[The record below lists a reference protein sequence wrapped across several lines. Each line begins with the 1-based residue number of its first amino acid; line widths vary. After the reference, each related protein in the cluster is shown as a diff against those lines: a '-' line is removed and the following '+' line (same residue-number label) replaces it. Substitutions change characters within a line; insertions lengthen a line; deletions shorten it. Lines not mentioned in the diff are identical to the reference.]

1 MPTKTI
7 PPKPPPILY
16 GIADTGATTSIIPT
30 SLAANL
36 NLQTITNTNTS
47 RIIWGN
53 NTTEITNKSTKLG
66 PTTPILSKT
75 AAEALISIGD
85 FANLGYNIHLHA
97 DGGYMKH
104 NDNNNTIE
112 LSRATRK
119 SLWKINLMD
128 ISNIEPIN
136 QQNYCFQAKLKPA
149 SSSIRNQVIDIHNRM
164 GHPSQESM
172 RKALTGPKPSWTHT
186 NIKPEDVYT
195 TFKTYQCIP
204 CTMAKRNH
212 NSITSTTY
220 TTHHTKEN
228 TNTTKTEK
236 HKPGEVISY
245 DPKGKISVE
254 SLNKE
259 VWIMS
264 FKDTTTGFMHN
275 IPTRSKDMPTT
286 LAAIDSVIAY
296 YKSFNIKPKILRTDD
311 EPTLTNDT
319 IIRHLAEKHQMS
331 MQHSAPYS
339 HWQNS
344 VERDIQTMI
353 KGVTTLLH
361 SQTWLRKDAWNVA
374 LKAWTST
381 RNRTPN
387 VHTGN
392 NTPHRIITKQTVN
405 ISNTFLFAFGEIVTT
420 NIPKETREWSFDIR
434 NDIGIYAGHPDGTVD
449 NNYIYWPL
457 TNKIQERASCSKLMI
472 SDIQL
477 LKWYEVKHNMTQ
489 QRAPYKL
496 VLDNMIDF
504 YTTVTTTTEQG
515 PTNTTT
521 ASLQIPLYNHTPI
534 TKLKTKRKPET
545 PSPSNMTTRS
555 KPNTENINSA
565 DVTNSTTEQHILYAF
580 KARTHDA
587 DTPTTKQALKSEHSA
602 QWKEAIKQ
610 EMQML
615 IAGNSLIPTRKEDLP
630 QIYKKI
636 FTTMQLKRKTKPN
649 GTHDKYKARCCAR
662 GDMMNDSNID
672 TYSPTINNLTHNCIY
687 SIAILDNMYT
697 GTIDT
702 TGAYLYQDYPQ
713 DVTPLFVTI
722 DDTIS
727 DIINH
732 PRGQHYRVG
741 KYIYGL
747 PDAGKAYYD
756 AYAEHLQ
763 EHHYTRS
770 KSDPCLFIKISTTET
785 TYIWTHV
792 DDTFIASNNQI
803 AINDFHIIM
812 QKKFKIT
819 IEENVTSYLG
829 INIQQL
835 PNGSVIL
842 TQPKLLHTIIKEHQ
856 HLLPKK
862 PANNPMKAPTTP
874 TKIDTD
880 KPIDTSIYLHL
891 LGSLMYMIKS
901 RPDINTAVSFASTK
915 SKKPT
920 EADYNALLH
929 IVSYLSNTTTL
940 GVIYKRGPS
949 HTKTKLKLT
958 CYVDASYLIH
968 SDSKSHTG
976 YTMSFG
982 NEGTFYTKSSKQKLM
997 ATSSTHAEMRAL
1009 YTLVQDIIYVIT
1021 LCKEINREIE
1031 LPAIVFEDNAPV
1043 VQITTTLGSKM
1054 KRCKHFLMIIHYVK
1068 EQVDNNIIKVLKT
1081 EAANNTADLQSKPIY
1096 GGDFA
1101 HKRKLTLG

>member
-1 MPTKTI
+1 
-7 PPKPPPILY
+7 
-16 GIADTGATTSIIPT
+16 
-30 SLAANL
+30 
-36 NLQTITNTNTS
+36 
-47 RIIWGN
+47 
-53 NTTEITNKSTKLG
+53 
-66 PTTPILSKT
+66 
-75 AAEALISIGD
+75 
-85 FANLGYNIHLHA
+85 
-97 DGGYMKH
+97 
-104 NDNNNTIE
+104 
-112 LSRATRK
+112 
-119 SLWKINLMD
+119 
-128 ISNIEPIN
+128 
-136 QQNYCFQAKLKPA
+136 
-149 SSSIRNQVIDIHNRM
+149 
-164 GHPSQESM
+164 
-172 RKALTGPKPSWTHT
+172 
-186 NIKPEDVYT
+186 
-195 TFKTYQCIP
+195 
-204 CTMAKRNH
+204 MAKRNH
-212 NSITSTTY
+212 NSINPVKY
-220 TTHHTKEN
+220 TTHPESEN
-228 TNTTKTEK
+228 NKDITTEN
-236 HKPGEVISY
+236 HKPGEIISY

-259 VWIMS
+259 IWIMS
-264 FKDTTTGFMHN
+264 FKDIATGFMHN

-296 YKSFNIKPKILRTDD
+296 YKSNNIKPKILRTDD

-319 IIRHLAEKHQMS
+319 IKLHLAEKHQMT

-387 VHTGN
+387 IHTGN
-392 NTPHRIITKQTVN
+392 STPHRVITNQTVN
-405 ISNTFLFAFGEIVTT
+405 LSNTFLFTFGEIVTT
-420 NIPKETREWSFDIR
+420 NVPKETREWTFDIR
-434 NDIGIYAGHPDGTVD
+434 NDIGIYAGHPDGTVN

-457 TNKIQERASCSKLMI
+457 TNKVQERASCSKLMI

-477 LKWYEVKHNMTQ
+477 LKWYEVKHNITQ

-504 YTTVTTTTEQG
+504 YTYATTTTPQE
-515 PTNTTT
+515 PLNTKTP
-521 ASLQIPLYNHTPI
+521 SLQIPLYNKTP
-534 TKLKTKRKPET
+534 TYQYNTTKSTRNRKLKAT
-545 PSPSNMTTRS
+545 PPSEMATRS
-555 KPNTENINSA
+555 KNREEHINSA
-565 DVTNSTTEQHILYAF
+565 EVTNSTTEQQIIQAF

-587 DTPTTKQALKSEHSA
+587 DTPTLKQALLSDDKEK
-602 QWKEAIKQ
+602 WTEAIQ
-610 EMQML
+610 LEMQTL
-615 IAGNSLIPTRKEDLP
+615 ITGNSLIPTRTEDLP
-630 QIYKKI
+630 TFYKKI
-636 FTTMQLKRKTKPN
+636 FTTLQLKRKTKPD
-649 GTHDKYKARCCAR
+649 GSHDKYKARCCAR
-662 GDMMNDSNID
+662 GDMLKDSNVD
-672 TYSPTINNLTHNCIY
+672 TFSPTINNLTHNCIY

-702 TGAYLYQDYPQ
+702 TGAYLYQDYPN
-713 DVTPLFVTI
+713 DATAIYVTI

-727 DIINH
+727 DIIH
-732 PRGQHYRVG
+732 QPRGQMYKVG

-747 PDAGKAYYD
+747 PDAGKAYYE
-756 AYAEHLQ
+756 AYTQHLQ
-763 EHHYTRS
+763 ENNYKRA
-770 KSDPCLFIKISTTET
+770 KSDPCLFIRKTET
-785 TYIWTHV
+785 DITYIWTHV
-792 DDTFIASNNQI
+792 DDTFIASSSQTEI
-803 AINDFHIIM
+803 TEFHTIM
-812 QKKFKIT
+812 RQKFKIT
-819 IEENVTSYLG
+819 IEDDVTSYLG
-829 INIQQL
+829 INIQHL
-835 PNGSVIL
+835 PDGSVKL

-862 PANNPMKAPTTP
+862 PASNPMKAPTTS
-874 TKIDTD
+874 TNNTD
-880 KPIDTSIYLHL
+880 RPIDTSTYLHL

-915 SKKPT
+915 SKNPT
-920 EADYNALLH
+920 ETDYNALLH

-940 GVIYKRGPS
+940 GVIYKRGTS
-949 HTKTKLKLT
+949 HIKSKLKLT

-982 NEGTFYTKSSKQKLM
+982 DEGTFYTKSSKQKLM

-1068 EQVDNNIIKVLKT
+1068 EQVDNNIIKILKT

-1096 GGDFA
+1096 GGDFT